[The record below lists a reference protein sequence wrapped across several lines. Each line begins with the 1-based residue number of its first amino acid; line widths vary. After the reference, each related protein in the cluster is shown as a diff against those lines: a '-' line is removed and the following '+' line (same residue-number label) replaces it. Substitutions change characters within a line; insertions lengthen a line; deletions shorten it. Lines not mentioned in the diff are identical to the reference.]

1 MKQKQTTHRTKVSSL
16 QSFAMGAVAL
26 SVRDMDRMKQ
36 FYHRVIGLA
45 ILSETEQVVHLG
57 HGDVTLVTLHD
68 GAHLSGYS
76 SSDAGLYHLALV
88 FGSQTALADRVK
100 TVLTHAAQQF
110 VGSADHLVSEAFYFT
125 DPEGNGIELYTDRQR
140 SLWQW
145 KDGQLQM
152 ASLYIDPIS
161 YLRTHGGKIG
171 HDTSVQMG
179 HVHLKVGDIERAQK
193 FYVDILGFDQT
204 ALLPGALFVSRD
216 GYHHHLG
223 MNTWESAG
231 AGARIPAR
239 GLHSYTMHV
248 SKAVLTNMKK
258 SLQKHNIAFE
268 ETKEGITLHDP
279 WKNQIH
285 ILLQSE

>member
-1 MKQKQTTHRTKVSSL
+1 MKQKQTPSSL
-16 QSFAMGAVAL
+16 AMGTVAL
-26 SVRDMDRMKQ
+26 HVRDMAGMKE
-36 FYHRVIGLA
+36 FYSRTLGLEV
-45 ILSETEQVVHLG
+45 LSETTGEVHLG
-57 HGDVTLVTLHD
+57 HAGKSLVSLFS
-68 GAHLSGYS
+68 SGNLLGQS
-76 SSDAGLYHLALV
+76 PSDAGLYHLALV
-88 FGSQTALADRVK
+88 FGSQSALADRVK

-125 DPEGNGIELYTDRQR
+125 DPEGNGIELYTDRER
-140 SLWQW
+140 SAWQW
-145 KDGQLQM
+145 TDGQLQM

-161 YLRTHGGKIG
+161 YLRTHAGKTG
-171 HDTSVQMG
+171 HDASVRMG

-231 AGARIPAR
+231 AQMRIPSL
-239 GLHSYTMHV
+239 GLRSFTMHV
-248 SKAVLTNMKK
+248 SKTVIADMKK
-258 SLQKHNIAFE
+258 SLQKYNIAFE
-268 ETKEGITLHDP
+268 ETEDGITLYDP

-285 ILLQSE
+285 ILFYSID